1 MKDAVKGGISNF
13 RRRIQEVLLFTFITL
28 LALSFFISRNI
39 ISSASLFHLNIQG
52 LLPLL
57 VCILVVWLLDTVK
70 FVFIAQ
76 LSNVRITK
84 KKSFEIVLASIFASN
99 ITPYYSGAMASQ
111 IYFLAKFGQSIR
123 VSTAISSV
131 YLILSLIV
139 SVIFCMIFIFSP
151 HSFISGVR
159 GNFYFGLVV
168 FVFLFSFFALFSMFY
183 PEKLKVVIN
192 KVMKLFGREP
202 LQEEKAMKVIDE
214 FSLGLR
220 YFLSQNKFLLL
231 LVIVVS
237 FFAQFF
243 SILLVPLS
251 FAALGLNFNFYEVF
265 LTQVA
270 MQFTASV
277 GITPGGIGIIES
289 IFAAF
294 FYPLAHNFTAS
305 LTLLY
310 RIASFYLP
318 TLVGAFFFFKLLSE
332 PKIRN

>member
-1 MKDAVKGGISNF
+1 MGGISHF
-13 RRRIQEVLLFTFITL
+13 QKRIKEVLLLAFITF
-28 LALSFFISRNI
+28 LALSFFISRNV
-39 ISSASLFHLNIQG
+39 ISSASLFHLNMRWLIAI
-52 LLPLL
+52 LI
-57 VCILVVWLLDTVK
+57 CILIVWLLDTVK
-70 FVFIAQ
+70 FIFIAR
-76 LSNVRITK
+76 LSNVHVTR

-99 ITPYYSGAMASQ
+99 ITPYYSGSMASQ
-111 IYFLAKFGQSIR
+111 IYFLARFGQSVG
-123 VSTAISSV
+123 VSTAISAV

-139 SVIFCMIFIFSP
+139 SLIFCMIFVLSP

-168 FVFLFSFFALFSMFY
+168 FVFLFSFFALFSMFF
-183 PEKLKVVIN
+183 PDKLKMFIN
-192 KVMKLFGREP
+192 RVMKLLHRKP

-214 FSLGLR
+214 FSSGLR
-220 YFLSQNKFLLL
+220 YFLSQNKLLLL

-237 FFAQFF
+237 FLAQFF

-251 FAALGLNFNFYEVF
+251 FAALGINFNFYGVF

-270 MQFTASV
+270 MQFGASV

-305 LTLLY
+305 LALLY
-310 RIASFYLP
+310 RVASFYLP
-318 TLVGAFFFFKLLSE
+318 SIVGAFFFFKLLGE